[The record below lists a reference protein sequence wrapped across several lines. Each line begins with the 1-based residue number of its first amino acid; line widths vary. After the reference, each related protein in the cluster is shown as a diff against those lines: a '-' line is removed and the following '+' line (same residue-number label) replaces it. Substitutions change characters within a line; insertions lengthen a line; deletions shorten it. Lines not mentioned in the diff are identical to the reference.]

1 MRKLETEAEFSLTR
15 RHTVSYYY
23 VNFNQN
29 LIKTENNQ
37 KAGRILTH
45 TETKRVCLTLYQTLI
60 KNLEKPLT
68 EAEFSFIL
76 KHTNTKIINRVCIF
90 TYIYY

>member
-37 KAGRILTH
+37 KACRILTH
-45 TETKRVCLTLYQTLI
+45 TETKRVCLTL
-60 KNLEKPLT
+60 
-68 EAEFSFIL
+68 
-76 KHTNTKIINRVCIF
+76 
-90 TYIYY
+90 